1 MLQRTLDTVRYLRTD
16 PVRTHRS
23 GLTPHEAVFSAGK
36 SRLLHF
42 PLPAG
47 VEQVAPPVFIS
58 MPLINTWTV
67 WDLLPGQSVVEALT
81 KGGVPVYILDWGRP
95 GDEDADRPLSHYID
109 TVMGRMID
117 RAERHAATAYGLDK
131 AAGDKLDAV
140 GYCVG
145 GTFLAVHISRNPE
158 TFRKAAFVCTPIDF
172 HQSGRLATWA
182 NPETFPLDA
191 LVAGPRNFPAW
202 RMSDSFAWLRVSG
215 TPRKWFSLWERI
227 DQPGFPETWAAFEKW
242 NTDGVDFPGTAYR
255 EYVQQC
261 YFDNALMNGGWTLGV
276 HPVDLG
282 NATIPALVLPAKRDH
297 IAPPAACGGLEK
309 VWGGDV
315 TVQPLRG
322 GHVAVSV
329 MPELPAALLAWS
341 VA

>member
-1 MLQRTLDTVRYLRTD
+1 MLQRTIDTVRYLQTD

-23 GLTPHEAVFSAGK
+23 GLTPHEAIFTSGK

-47 VEQVAPPVFIS
+47 VTQTAPPMFIS
-58 MPLINTWTV
+58 MPLINTWSV
-67 WDLLPGQSVVEALT
+67 WDLLPSQSVVEGLT
-81 KGGVPVYILDWGRP
+81 KGGVPVYVLDWGRP
-95 GDEDADRPLSHYID
+95 GPEDAERPLSFYID

-117 RAERHAATAYGLDK
+117 RAERHAVAHYGLDK
-131 AAGDKLDAV
+131 AAGEKLDAA

-158 TFRKAAFVCTPIDF
+158 RFRQAAFVATPIDF
-172 HQSGRLATWA
+172 HKSGRLAAWA

-227 DQPGFPETWAAFEKW
+227 DKPGFPEMWAAFEKW
-242 NTDGVDFPGTAYR
+242 NTDGVDFPGSAYR
-255 EYVQQC
+255 EYVRQC
-261 YFDNALMNGGWTLGV
+261 YFENALIEGGWMLGTT
-276 HPVDLG
+276 PVDLG
-282 NATIPALVLPAKRDH
+282 KATIDALEIPATKDH
-297 IAPPAACGGLEK
+297 IAPPEACDGLQK
-309 VWGGDV
+309 AWGGTV
-315 TVQPLRG
+315 TVKPIKA
-322 GHVAVSV
+322 GHVAISV
-329 MPELPAALLAWS
+329 MPQLPAELLAWS
-341 VA
+341 TR